1 MPVEGFYLIVEMN
14 TSPEKQVRKIGTII
28 FFILLFSY
36 CYFTQPP
43 SNSNSVTRIS
53 LVLAIIEDGSLKIDR
68 FQGATSD
75 KVFFK
80 GHYYPDKAPGLS
92 FSALPFTAAAYKFLR
107 LSDNDITWI
116 KIRVQRARLYRVP

>member
-1 MPVEGFYLIVEMN
+1 MEMN
-14 TSPEKQVRKIGTII
+14 TAHETQAIKIGTII
-28 FFILLFSY
+28 FFIFLCSY

-53 LVLAIIEDGSLKIDR
+53 LALAIIEDGSLKIDR
-68 FQGATSD
+68 FQKATSD

-92 FSALPFTAAAYKFLR
+92 FTALPFTAAVYKFLR
-107 LSDNDITWI
+107 LSDNDMSVAFLRVSFLA
-116 KIRVQRARLYRVP
+116 KI

>member
-1 MPVEGFYLIVEMN
+1 MQLTGRSRSLKNKINIPVEGFYLIVEMN

-53 LVLAIIEDGSLKIDR
+53 LVLAIIEDGSLKNDR
-68 FQGATSD
+68 FQRATSD
-75 KVFFK
+75 KVFL
-80 GHYYPDKAPGLS
+80 KAI
-92 FSALPFTAAAYKFLR
+92 
-107 LSDNDITWI
+107 ITLT
-116 KIRVQRARLYRVP
+116 KHPV

>member
-14 TSPEKQVRKIGTII
+14 TSPEKQVRKMGTII

-75 KVFFK
+75 KVFL
-80 GHYYPDKAPGLS
+80 KAI
-92 FSALPFTAAAYKFLR
+92 
-107 LSDNDITWI
+107 ITLT
-116 KIRVQRARLYRVP
+116 KHPV